1 MFQKNQG
8 VKKAIVLYVTAILGF
23 LILLPNGTANAH
35 AHLSSSIPGEG
46 ETISA
51 DTRNFYL
58 YFTSDLE
65 QVNEVRLQTVD
76 GAEVKYEELTLEP
89 KNTVSIPLSQL
100 LAEGEYVLY
109 WDVLGED
116 GHTTSGE
123 IPFQVAEQSSG
134 VSFTSE
140 SDQKTEA
147 ANAPQTAG
155 QQQTLLYMGILLL
168 LVILIVGWAL
178 LRKGKTR

>member
-35 AHLSSSIPGEG
+35 A
-46 ETISA
+46 
-51 DTRNFYL
+51 
-58 YFTSDLE
+58 
-65 QVNEVRLQTVD
+65 
-76 GAEVKYEELTLEP
+76 
-89 KNTVSIPLSQL
+89 
-100 LAEGEYVLY
+100 
-109 WDVLGED
+109 
-116 GHTTSGE
+116 
-123 IPFQVAEQSSG
+123 
-134 VSFTSE
+134 
-140 SDQKTEA
+140 
-147 ANAPQTAG
+147 QTAG